1 MQRNG
6 AQTYYIKEQEV
17 PYVVMGSQWVGYDDT
32 DSLRIKVK
40 HEPQCQRTYHPTCVP
55 NEDLHQPALLRGLI
69 RIFTGRTLN
78 SPDSKVSFCG

>member
-1 MQRNG
+1 MFNLHIIFTNVNLMKLHLSFQICEMQRNG

-40 HEPQCQRTYHPTCVP
+40 HEPQCQRTYHPTCAP
-55 NEDLHQPALLRGLI
+55 NED
-69 RIFTGRTLN
+69 
-78 SPDSKVSFCG
+78 